1 MLILHALEKTVSVL
15 LSVLLLH
22 HALPAA
28 QVGIVH
34 DLMLRELRL
43 FTDCGRCC
51 RPLFIVDLE
60 AQRLAVTKD
69 DIALLQDRESTNF
82 GWSVGPFASCPCF
95 GAACVMRG
103 YDEIMSV
110 CTPLGSVLKITSLSW
125 S

>member
-1 MLILHALEKTVSVL
+1 MRRCAWDHDNGVAVSRPDAVGVVLEA
-15 LSVLLLH
+15 H

-60 AQRLAVTKD
+60 AQRLAVSKD

-82 GWSVGPFASCPCF
+82 GWSVGPQKPVHTATLHGCHPDGVKS
-95 GAACVMRG
+95 
-103 YDEIMSV
+103 
-110 CTPLGSVLKITSLSW
+110 
-125 S
+125 

>member
-1 MLILHALEKTVSVL
+1 MLHALDKTPLGMMWVL
-15 LSVLLLH
+15 ESH

-82 GWSVGPFASCPCF
+82 GWSVGPFAACLCF
-95 GAACVMRG
+95 GFAWVTRG
-103 YDEIMSV
+103 
-110 CTPLGSVLKITSLSW
+110 
-125 S
+125 

>member
-1 MLILHALEKTVSVL
+1 M
-15 LSVLLLH
+15 
-22 HALPAA
+22 
-28 QVGIVH
+28 GIVH

-82 GWSVGPFASCPCF
+82 GWSVGLSKPVCALALHGSRSADRRA
-95 GAACVMRG
+95 GACAHHSISESSR
-103 YDEIMSV
+103 S
-110 CTPLGSVLKITSLSW
+110 
-125 S
+125 